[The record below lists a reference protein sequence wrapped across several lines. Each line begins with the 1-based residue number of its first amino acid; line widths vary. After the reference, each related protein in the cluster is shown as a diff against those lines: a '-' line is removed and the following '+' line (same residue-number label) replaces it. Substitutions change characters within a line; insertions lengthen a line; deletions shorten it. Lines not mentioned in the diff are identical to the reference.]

1 MIKEEEL
8 AKIVKTDILCSDYFR
23 PLNRLISESFL
34 HGYQYAV
41 QHQWIKSSDMLP
53 HEFSRTK
60 GFENHSED
68 VICRSPTGI
77 VFVGYTNYV
86 DGKWVWSTSTN
97 MEVEYWMPIPEL
109 DVEV

>member
-1 MIKEEEL
+1 MIIEEKL
-8 AKIVKTDILCSDYFR
+8 AEMVKTKIRCSDYFS
-23 PLNRLISESFL
+23 PLKRLL
-34 HGYQYAV
+34 HECFFEGYQYAIKN
-41 QHQWIKSSDMLP
+41 QWVKASEHLP

-68 VICRSPTGI
+68 VICRSRTGI